1 MSRQIAKSVT
11 RSITKGPREAAW
23 KIEPQ
28 RGHPT
33 GAADRGVEPERS
45 RLFLTM
51 VQSAQAGNGGAGE
64 RDASENQPGPTSA
77 GGSGGV
83 AIVAVS
89 VGNSRIKFA
98 SFNDLEMLDDGAAK
112 NSELGEAAGLIAG
125 LLSRTAGGEIV
136 LASVNPAIADILETM
151 LVERT
156 GGSIYR
162 MGRDLGFPIKHALD
176 DDSTLG
182 QDRLLNA
189 IAAFELARQACIV
202 IDCGTAMTIDFVDG
216 EGTFQGGA
224 IVPGARMMLRAMH
237 EQTAALPMLELKTP
251 EAGRGAFGKD
261 TAHAMTLGV
270 IAAARGAVY
279 HLVDTYAEAYG
290 GYPRV
295 IATGGDARLLF
306 ENDEIVEHV
315 VPDLQLRGI
324 AVCAKAALT
333 EEAED

>member
-1 MSRQIAKSVT
+1 
-11 RSITKGPREAAW
+11 
-23 KIEPQ
+23 
-28 RGHPT
+28 
-33 GAADRGVEPERS
+33 
-45 RLFLTM
+45 M
-51 VQSAQAGNGGAGE
+51 VQSAQTGNGGVGDEGSNA
-64 RDASENQPGPTSA
+64 NPG
-77 GGSGGV
+77 GGSGGI

-98 SFNDLEMLDDGAAK
+98 TFNDLEMLDTGAAM
-112 NSELGEAAGLIAG
+112 NTDLEEGAGLIVG
-125 LLSRTAGGEIV
+125 MLSRSAGAEIV
-136 LASVNPAIADILETM
+136 MASVNPAIADKLESM
-151 LVERT
+151 LTERT

-162 MGRDLGFPIKHALD
+162 LGRDLGFPIKHALD

-189 IAAFELARQACIV
+189 IAAFEMARQACIV

-224 IVPGARMMLRAMH
+224 IVPGVRIMLRAMH
-237 EQTAALPMLELKTP
+237 EQTAALPMLELQAP
-251 EAGRGAFGKD
+251 DAARGAFGKD
-261 TAHAMTLGV
+261 TAHAMTLGA
-270 IAAARGAVY
+270 IGAARGAVY
-279 HLVDTYAEAYG
+279 HLVNTYAEAYG

-324 AVCAKAALT
+324 AVCAKAAL
-333 EEAED
+333 AEDAGE

>member
-1 MSRQIAKSVT
+1 MI
-11 RSITKGPREAAW
+11 
-23 KIEPQ
+23 
-28 RGHPT
+28 
-33 GAADRGVEPERS
+33 
-45 RLFLTM
+45 
-51 VQSAQAGNGGAGE
+51 QSAQSGDSGVGDEGSGGN
-64 RDASENQPGPTSA
+64 PG

-83 AIVAVS
+83 AIVGVS

-98 SFNDLEMLDDGAAK
+98 AFNDLEMLDAGASI
-112 NSELGEAAGLIAG
+112 NTELEEAAGLIVG
-125 LLSRTAGGEIV
+125 MLSRSAGAELV
-136 LASVNPAIADILETM
+136 LASVNPALADKLESM
-151 LVERT
+151 LTERK

-162 MGRDLGFPIKHALD
+162 LGRDLGFPIKHALD

-189 IAAFELARQACIV
+189 IAAFEMARQACIV

-224 IVPGARMMLRAMH
+224 IVPGVRMMLRAMH
-237 EQTAALPMLELKTP
+237 EQTAALPMLELKAP
-251 EAGRGAFGKD
+251 DAARGAFGKD
-261 TAHAMTLGV
+261 TAHAMTIGA
-270 IAAARGAVY
+270 IGAARGAVY
-279 HLVDTYAEAYG
+279 HLVNTYAEAYG

-324 AVCAKAALT
+324 AVCAKAAL
-333 EEAED
+333 AEDSGE

>member
-1 MSRQIAKSVT
+1 
-11 RSITKGPREAAW
+11 
-23 KIEPQ
+23 
-28 RGHPT
+28 
-33 GAADRGVEPERS
+33 
-45 RLFLTM
+45 M

-64 RDASENQPGPTSA
+64 RDAREDGPGNATG

-83 AIVAVS
+83 AILAVS

-98 SFNDLEMLDDGAAK
+98 SFNDFEMLDSGVAM
-112 NSELGEAAGLIAG
+112 NTELGEAAGLIAG
-125 LLSRTAGGEIV
+125 MLSRSAGAEIV
-136 LASVNPAIADILETM
+136 MASVNPSIADKLESV

-162 MGRDLGFPIKHALD
+162 MGRDLGFPIKHAID

-189 IAAFELARQACIV
+189 IAAFEMARQACIV
-202 IDCGTAMTIDFVDG
+202 IDCGTAMTVDFVDG

-224 IVPGARMMLRAMH
+224 IVPGTRMMLRAMH
-237 EQTAALPMLELKTP
+237 EQTAALPMLELKVP
-251 EAGRGAFGKD
+251 GAERGAFGKD

-279 HLVDTYAEAYG
+279 HLVNTYAEAYG

-295 IATGGDARLLF
+295 IATGGDARMLF
-306 ENDEIVEHV
+306 EGDEIVEHV

-324 AVCAKAALT
+324 AVCAKAALADDAG
-333 EEAED
+333 E